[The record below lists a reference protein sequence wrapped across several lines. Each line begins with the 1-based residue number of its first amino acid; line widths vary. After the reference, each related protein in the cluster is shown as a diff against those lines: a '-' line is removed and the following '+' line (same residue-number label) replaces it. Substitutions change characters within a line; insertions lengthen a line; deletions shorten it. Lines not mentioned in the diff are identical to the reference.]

1 MIVIALLLVSVTA
14 GVCGWLAARAA
25 LRRWWG
31 QAPAAPVAEKVR
43 EHGRV
48 RRFVHSRLDAEVITG
63 LALTLALF
71 AFVVAGLA
79 VALLAL
85 AVRRSE
91 LLADIDAAAAR
102 WAQHH
107 TTELTHRM
115 VEAVTNLASTP
126 AVIVIGVI
134 VAVIEWLRVRNP
146 WVPVFLLV
154 VTLGDTLVTSTIKEL
169 IDRARPTI
177 DPVAATLGPSFPSG
191 HSSTAAAFYAA
202 LALLAGRRRSASA
215 KAVLV
220 GVAVG
225 IAAAVASSRVLL
237 DLHWVSDVI
246 AGLALG
252 WGWFAVCTIAFG
264 GWMLKLGAPVEQ
276 AAAAA
281 PAQPPVETLR
291 S

>member
-1 MIVIALLLVSVTA
+1 
-14 GVCGWLAARAA
+14 
-25 LRRWWG
+25 
-31 QAPAAPVAEKVR
+31 
-43 EHGRV
+43 
-48 RRFVHSRLDAEVITG
+48 
-63 LALTLALF
+63 
-71 AFVVAGLA
+71 
-79 VALLAL
+79 
-85 AVRRSE
+85 
-91 LLADIDAAAAR
+91 
-102 WAQHH
+102 
-107 TTELTHRM
+107 
-115 VEAVTNLASTP
+115 
-126 AVIVIGVI
+126 
-134 VAVIEWLRVRNP
+134 VIEWFRVRNP

>member
-63 LALTLALF
+63 LALTLALL

-102 WAQHH
+102 LS
-107 TTELTHRM
+107 ES
-115 VEAVTNLASTP
+115 E
-126 AVIVIGVI
+126 
-134 VAVIEWLRVRNP
+134 
-146 WVPVFLLV
+146 
-154 VTLGDTLVTSTIKEL
+154 
-169 IDRARPTI
+169 
-177 DPVAATLGPSFPSG
+177 
-191 HSSTAAAFYAA
+191 
-202 LALLAGRRRSASA
+202 
-215 KAVLV
+215 
-220 GVAVG
+220 
-225 IAAAVASSRVLL
+225 AAAVTRF
-237 DLHWVSDVI
+237 
-246 AGLALG
+246 LG
-252 WGWFAVCTIAFG
+252 
-264 GWMLKLGAPVEQ
+264 E
-276 AAAAA
+276 AADAMRRYARG
-281 PAQPPVETLR
+281 VTG
-291 S
+291 